1 MHKIKDPTF
10 YETRLSEWPR
20 GELPGE
26 KLRQMG
32 ASSLSDVELLALL
45 LRTGSKNRSALEIAR
60 VILTRYRNLRELAAL
75 SGAEFSRWEGIG
87 PVKAA
92 SLAAAFEIARRI
104 NSLPLHPR
112 LKITDPEVV
121 FRRYEPLLSHLQKE
135 VFMVLILSSANA
147 LIRDVQISEG
157 ILNSSLVHPRE
168 VFKVAILESAASV
181 ILLHNHPSGEAEPSQ
196 EDKNITKRLVEL
208 GKLMDIPVLDHI
220 IIGQGKYFSFREA
233 GLIESS

>member
-1 MHKIKDPTF
+1 MKIKDPSF
-10 YETRLSEWPR
+10 YETRLSQWPQ

-26 KLRQMG
+26 KLRQLG
-32 ASSLSDVELLALL
+32 VQFLSDVELLALL

-60 VILTRYRNLRELAAL
+60 VFLTRYGNLRELSAL
-75 SGAEFSRWEGIG
+75 SSAEFSRLDGIG

-92 SLAAAFEIARRI
+92 SLVATFEIARRI
-104 NSLPLHPR
+104 NSLPVQIK

-121 FRRYEPLLSHLQKE
+121 FQRYEPLLSHLKKE
-135 VFMVLILSSANA
+135 IFLILILNSANS

-168 VFKVAILESAASV
+168 IFKSAILESAASIV
-181 ILLHNHPSGEAEPSQ
+181 LLHNHPSGEAEPSQ
-196 EDKNITKRLVEL
+196 EDKNITKRLTEV

-220 IIGQGKYFSFREA
+220 IIGHKKYFSFREG
-233 GLIESS
+233 GLIE